1 MKEYKEKLNSEIQWH
16 TNAVNIKHFLN
27 SKWFFSYK
35 RNDFNY
41 IFPKQQLSKVMKQMV
56 KSNKPSI
63 LIAPLGTGDDIK
75 YIKSFAGDM
84 HGIDISR
91 EAVEKVSDCTISKHV
106 GDIGNMNM
114 FADNQFDI
122 VLVPLFFHHFVK
134 YGFSNFLKE
143 MYRVL
148 KPGGHFFSIEPSSFY
163 PLNGIIK
170 CIKKI
175 TGNITGA
182 IEDETAFN
190 PFLLSNTMKQGG
202 FVQVKVVGAGFVHN
216 RTPIFIAKLI
226 NRITYPLLK
235 LPIVKY
241 FSWMCIFYAKK

>member
-1 MKEYKEKLNSEIQWH
+1 MKEYKDKLKSEQQWH
-16 TNAVNIKHFLN
+16 TSTVNTKHFLN

-41 IFPKQQLSKVMKQMV
+41 IFPKQQLSKCIIRTI
-56 KSNKPSI
+56 KSNNPSV

-75 YIKSFAGDM
+75 YIRPLAGDI

-91 EAVEKVSDCTISKHV
+91 EAVEKISHGTINKHV
-106 GDIGNMNM
+106 GDISNMNM

-143 MYRVL
+143 IYRVL
-148 KPGGHFFSIEPSSFY
+148 KPGGHFFAIEPSSFY
-163 PLNGIIK
+163 PLNSIIK
-170 CIKKI
+170 CIKKA

-182 IEDETAFN
+182 VEDETSFS
-190 PFLLSNTMKQGG
+190 PFLLSNAMKHSG
-202 FVQVKVVGAGFVHN
+202 FVNVKVIGAGFVHN

-226 NRITYPLLK
+226 NKITYPLLK
-235 LPIVKY
+235 LPFIKY
-241 FSWMCIFYAKK
+241 FAWMCIFYGKK